1 MALTV
6 ANVGRGNYVLGGL
19 GRVEGPSAAEAMDL
33 AQREEQRFR
42 DAQRAARETELGMQ
56 ETRQRMALAQSA
68 EQRAQQTFE
77 AQQAARAQAAARAAQ
92 ARATEQQRLEMFRD
106 IFGGPATPTGGVSG
120 VAPIAPVAP
129 PRAGLA
135 LPTGPSVPLSFG
147 TAVPGAAPAAPAPAT
162 PAPAAPAAGT
172 PLSMGPVTPAGGVQV
187 ASLDPREAFRLAF
200 ESRPDLFGGGV
211 QVADASG
218 AIPAGAL
225 PTGQPVRAEFG
236 GIPFDVYPDGRVVNT
251 LTNTELPATGEYD
264 ALRTMLVQQVGVG
277 AAPQAAVAAPTF
289 REVDPN
295 APAFTQD
302 VQGLLRQGD
311 IAGALSRIQVGLAT
325 GQYGPM
331 GSPLGRAV
339 GYFAD
344 TPEEAARRTA
354 VRTATQ
360 WFNDPENEQML
371 RDNPQLLAEAAAD
384 PIGFAARRQTPAE
397 APSPE
402 AAEAETLEVPISPG
416 AAGAAGLSFPFT
428 PSVELSFSI
437 GEETPSERY
446 LNNADLVMMDRD
458 RVAQQIARTQ
468 QLLQYY
474 ATTGD
479 RTGLDQGLAMVQA
492 QDELAKLEINQ
503 RYLDGMVALSAI
515 QNGNFGPLQYLLQQ
529 RPENQGRTVEVRP
542 YTDET
547 VEIYVDGQLDAD
559 LSWADLVSNL
569 QYVYDRGYQEL
580 REALAQEAAERR
592 RYRFE
597 QLTQAERD
605 IFIAQAQAELE
616 ASGAGGTLESVTD
629 ADGTPILQYTVN
641 GRRIPVS
648 AERYVVQEPGVG
660 DVVRIRLRRIDTG
673 EIVPINVE

>member
-6 ANVGRGNYVLGGL
+6 ANVGRGNYILGGF

-42 DAQRAARETELGMQ
+42 DAQRQARQTELGMQ
-56 ETRQRMALAQSA
+56 ETRQAMALRQSQ
-68 EQRAQQTFE
+68 EQRAQQTFQV
-77 AQQAARAQAAARAAQ
+77 QQAAHAQAAAQ

-106 IFGGPATPTGGVSG
+106 VFGGPTTPTGGVPD
-120 VAPIAPVAP
+120 VAPIAPVAT

-135 LPTGPSVPLSFG
+135 LPTGASIPLSFG
-147 TAVPGAAPAAPAPAT
+147 TAVPGATPAAPAV
-162 PAPAAPAAGT
+162 GT
-172 PLSMGPVTPAGGVQV
+172 PLSMGSVTPAGGVQV
-187 ASLDPREAFRLAF
+187 ASLNPQEAFRLAF
-200 ESRPDLFGGGV
+200 ESRPDLFGGGI
-211 QVADASG
+211 QVADVSG

-225 PTGQPVRAEFG
+225 PTGQPVRTEFNG
-236 GIPFDVYPDGRVVNT
+236 VLFDMYPDGRVVNT
-251 LTNTELPATGEYD
+251 MTNTELPTTGEYD
-264 ALRTMLVQQVGVG
+264 ALRTMLVQQAGVG
-277 AAPQAAVAAPTF
+277 TAPQAAVVAPAF

-295 APAFTQD
+295 TSAFTQD
-302 VQGLLRQGD
+302 VQGLLRQSE
-311 IAGALSRIQVGLAT
+311 IASALSRIQVGLAT

-331 GSPLGRAV
+331 GSPFGQAV

-354 VRTATQ
+354 VRIAIQ

-384 PIGFAARRQTPAE
+384 PIGFSARRQTPA
-397 APSPE
+397 SPE
-402 AAEAETLEVPISPG
+402 AD
-416 AAGAAGLSFPFT
+416 AAGAAGLSLPFT

-458 RVAQQIARTQ
+458 RVTQQIARTQ
-468 QLLQYY
+468 QLLHYY

-503 RYLDGMVALSAI
+503 RYLDGMVAVSAI

-529 RPENQGRTVEVRP
+529 RPENQGRIVEIRP
-542 YTDET
+542 YTDGT
-547 VEIYVDGQLDAD
+547 VEIYLDGQLDVD
-559 LSWADLVSNL
+559 LSWTDLVSDL
-569 QYVYDRGYQEL
+569 QYVYDRGYHEL
-580 REALAQEAAERR
+580 REAQTQEIAERE

-605 IFIAQAQAELE
+605 ILIAQAQVELE
-616 ASGAGGTLESVTD
+616 VSGDEGELESVTD
-629 ADGTPILQYTVN
+629 AEGTPILRYTIN

-648 AERYVVQEPGVG
+648 AERYVVRVPGVG
-660 DVVRIRLRRIDTG
+660 DVTRIRLRRIDTG
-673 EIVPINVE
+673 EIIPLNAE